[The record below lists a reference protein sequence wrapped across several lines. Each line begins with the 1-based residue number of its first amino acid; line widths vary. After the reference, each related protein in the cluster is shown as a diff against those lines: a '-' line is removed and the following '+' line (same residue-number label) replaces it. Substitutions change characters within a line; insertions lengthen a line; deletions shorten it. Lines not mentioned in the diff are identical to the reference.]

1 MRVQVGHELVSGI
14 AIVIRP
20 RKVAALCAVCIAVLV
35 AAHVLSQIARFGF
48 GHAYLMG
55 FGVKIYLGAEASIP
69 NWFSTLLLLASG
81 IALLV
86 IAAAVSTHAAQWR
99 WLGIIFLA
107 LSLDES
113 AALHD
118 LSAPLFTGVM
128 GWLAHIAGGPFVGL
142 KEKPGYAWLIPG
154 VIFSLAVALSYV
166 RFLASLPRQTR
177 VRFVLAGTIYVG
189 GAAGFEVLGGWY
201 SGLFGS
207 RNVTFITLLTIEET
221 LEMVGASLFLYALL
235 VFIEEQFGE
244 IRIRLASP
252 HERGTRSPSQAR
264 TAPGSGAEPHV

>member
-1 MRVQVGHELVSGI
+1 MDIG
-14 AIVIRP
+14 IRP
-20 RKVAALCAVCIAVLV
+20 RKVGGLCAACIAVLV

-55 FGVKIYLGAEASIP
+55 FGIKIYLGSEASIP
-69 NWFSTLLLLASG
+69 NWFSTLLLLACG
-81 IALLV
+81 AALLV
-86 IAAAVSTHAAQWR
+86 IAAGVTTNTAHWR
-99 WLGIIFLA
+99 WLGIIFIA

-118 LSAPLFTGVM
+118 LSAPLFTGAM
-128 GWLAHIAGGPFVGL
+128 GWLARVAGGPFVAL

-154 VIFSLAVALSYV
+154 VIFSLAVAASYV
-166 RFLASLPRQTR
+166 RFLAALPRPTR
-177 VRFVLAGTIYVG
+177 VRFVLAGAIYVG
-189 GAAGFEVLGGWY
+189 GAAGFEALGGWY

-244 IRIRLASP
+244 IRIRLAGSRL
-252 HERGTRSPSQAR
+252 EEARSPTSGSHSVSAKER
-264 TAPGSGAEPHV
+264 SGA